1 MLEYGRIDVSKGFY
15 FSKNDGSDDC
25 IICYYWHFHEINFRF
40 HSEVCDCCHNLMQKA
55 MSFNDVAIV
64 LVKESDHKILF
75 QYMTKDEAIYSSK
88 KCRFD
93 WKKWNIKK

>member
-1 MLEYGRIDVSKGFY
+1 
-15 FSKNDGSDDC
+15 
-25 IICYYWHFHEINFRF
+25 
-40 HSEVCDCCHNLMQKA
+40 MQKA

-93 WKKWNIKK
+93 